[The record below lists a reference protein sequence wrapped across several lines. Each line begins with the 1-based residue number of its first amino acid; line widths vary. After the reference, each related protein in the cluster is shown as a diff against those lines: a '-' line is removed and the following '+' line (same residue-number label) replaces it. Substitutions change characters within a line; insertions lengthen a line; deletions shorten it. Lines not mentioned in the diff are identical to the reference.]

1 MKNSLL
7 SPLISFLHQKPK
19 QDGIIGLFGT
29 GLGIFAG
36 LAGGILGEAGS
47 STLTFFP
54 FPFFFKG
61 SPPPPKKKK

>member
-47 STLTFFP
+47 FHPYFLPLS
-54 FPFFFKG
+54 FFF
-61 SPPPPKKKK
+61 